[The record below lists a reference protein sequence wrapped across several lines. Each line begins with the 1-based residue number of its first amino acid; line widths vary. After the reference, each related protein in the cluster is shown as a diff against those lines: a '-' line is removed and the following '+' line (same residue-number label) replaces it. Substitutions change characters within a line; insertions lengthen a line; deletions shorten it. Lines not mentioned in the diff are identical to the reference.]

1 MKFGITVVSNTPLTP
16 VKDIDEVA
24 ITFLE
29 QIGYL
34 PKGYGPRTSA
44 SNIKE
49 SVPYRLFV
57 EFFLKRREKPW
68 LIEDLATALK
78 TSKPTIYRHINK
90 LKSMDLLEDM
100 AVEDNYGQ
108 KKKAYRIKYG
118 DLSKAWNFVEA
129 HVAVAIENYRKT
141 VNHLQYLSEKERR

>member
-16 VKDIDEVA
+16 IMDIDEVA

-34 PKGYGPRTSA
+34 PKGYGPRTST
-44 SNIKE
+44 SNI
-49 SVPYRLFV
+49 
-57 EFFLKRREKPW
+57 
-68 LIEDLATALK
+68 I
-78 TSKPTIYRHINK
+78 
-90 LKSMDLLEDM
+90 KSMDLLEDLT
-100 AVEDNYGQ
+100 VEDNYGQ